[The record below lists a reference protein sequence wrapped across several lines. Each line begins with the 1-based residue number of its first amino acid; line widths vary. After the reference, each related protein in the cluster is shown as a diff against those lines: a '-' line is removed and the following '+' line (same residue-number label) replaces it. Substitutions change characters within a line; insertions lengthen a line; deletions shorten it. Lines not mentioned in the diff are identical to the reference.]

1 MELGEIRVP
10 RKSAWFKRDTKQ
22 KSSPSHF
29 NWVICLF
36 LNVLGLRTCW
46 EWCRDVGV
54 DFGVN
59 LKASFCSVSQQP
71 VVVCSGV
78 CTHDGV
84 SLGGDIAQFNFQV
97 FITTGREE
105 IWLTCIDVTDRSF
118 LQRFSVGFFPP
129 GHVKKTLL
137 TCETFPLVRQVSLLI
152 GHSDVIRVLMIQTQ
166 RTLLLSYEGL

>member
-1 MELGEIRVP
+1 MELGEIRVQ

-54 DFGVN
+54 DFGIN
-59 LKASFCSVSQQP
+59 LKASFCSVSHQP

-84 SLGGDIAQFNFQV
+84 SLWEDIAQFYFQV
-97 FITTGREE
+97 FISTGREE
-105 IWLTCIDVTDRSF
+105 SWLTCLDVTDRRF
-118 LQRFSVGFFPP
+118 LQPPPFQRFSVGSFPP
-129 GHVKKTLL
+129 GHVKKILL
-137 TCETFPLVRQVSLLI
+137 KHSRWCVKLVFWLVT
-152 GHSDVIRVLMIQTQ
+152 VMW
-166 RTLLLSYEGL
+166 YES